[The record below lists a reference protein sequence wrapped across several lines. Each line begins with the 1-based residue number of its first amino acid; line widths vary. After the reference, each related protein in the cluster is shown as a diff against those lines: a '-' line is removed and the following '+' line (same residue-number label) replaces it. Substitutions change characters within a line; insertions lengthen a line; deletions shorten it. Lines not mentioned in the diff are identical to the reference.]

1 MATHR
6 ISSISTLIYTNE
18 DHYSWWL
25 IWYIL
30 KSRERMGA
38 EELVDNR
45 ILRNTLQVLCDT
57 FIYFKKNILLLLPK
71 SCFIFLKRGFF
82 PTKISRWIF
91 KKHVLYASRT
101 INSMTSKTAAWYI
114 KLQSICFCSNS
125 LYGFK
130 EKVLKSRSWVSLG
143 HWLPQWTILPNIS
156 KLCTED
162 CCKLFFEPKGLD
174 LSLWWLW
181 HVI

>member
-1 MATHR
+1 MHV
-6 ISSISTLIYTNE
+6 
-18 DHYSWWL
+18 
-25 IWYIL
+25 
-30 KSRERMGA
+30 
-38 EELVDNR
+38 EELVDDR
-45 ILRNTLQVLCDT
+45 ILRYKEIFCKFFVTP
-57 FIYFKKNILLLLPK
+57 FFKKIYFYSYQNLVL
-71 SCFIFLKRGFF
+71 FLKPGFF
-82 PTKISRWIF
+82 STKISRWIF
-91 KKHVLYASRT
+91 KKHGLYASRT

-125 LYGFK
+125 LYVFK
-130 EKVLKSRSWVSLG
+130 EKVLRSRSWVSLG

>member
-1 MATHR
+1 MKIT
-6 ISSISTLIYTNE
+6 TLDGLYVNFKITWN
-18 DHYSWWL
+18 DTCRGTGKSQNIK
-25 IWYIL
+25 IW
-30 KSRERMGA
+30 
-38 EELVDNR
+38 
-45 ILRNTLQVLCDT
+45 RNILQVLCDT
-57 FIYFKKNILLLLPK
+57 FFFLKKIYFYSYQNLVL
-71 SCFIFLKRGFF
+71 FLKPGFF
-82 PTKISRWIF
+82 STKISRWIF

-125 LYGFK
+125 LYVFK

>member
-1 MATHR
+1 MAYMLNFKITWKDGCGGTGR
-6 ISSISTLIYTNE
+6 WENI
-18 DHYSWWL
+18 
-25 IWYIL
+25 
-30 KSRERMGA
+30 K
-38 EELVDNR
+38 
-45 ILRNTLQVLCDT
+45 ILRNTRQVLCDT
-57 FIYFKKNILLLLPK
+57 FFKKIYFYCYQI
-71 SCFIFLKRGFF
+71 FFYFLKPGFF
-82 PTKISRWIF
+82 STKISRWIF
-91 KKHVLYASRT
+91 KKHVLYAYRT
-101 INSMTSKTAAWYI
+101 INSMTSKMAAWYI

-156 KLCTED
+156 KPCTED